1 MMVSNR
7 SSVFGLLAWQW
18 RNSLLFV
25 ATGALAQ
32 AIYLIPR
39 WTHLS
44 LPPTP
49 IAVIGGAIGIFVSFR
64 SNHGYARW
72 WEGRQLWG
80 RLINNARDLGSFAV
94 ATLPPSLAREVV
106 HRQIAFAHALRCS
119 LREQD
124 PLRDADLVAFTSAA
138 ERAGL
143 VGDRNPAFAL
153 LHAQRVAFT
162 RAADEGGLS
171 DLRLQTVDRI
181 LGNLHDVQG
190 GCERIKK
197 TPFPRGY
204 GFIAERLILAFGC
217 LLPFALVRD
226 LGWFTIP
233 MNLLVCSGFSL
244 ISEAGRVLEDPFTM
258 FWNGLPLGAM
268 SKTIEINL
276 RQRLGDEDV
285 PALPTPDANGI
296 LM

>member
-94 ATLPPSLAREVV
+94 ATLPPALAREVV
-106 HRQIAFAHALRCS
+106 HRQIAFEDDVDGMVFLFRLDEHVAGRQRVDRTVGKHLFDRI
-119 LREQD
+119 
-124 PLRDADLVAFTSAA
+124 DADVA
-138 ERAGL
+138 EE
-143 VGDRNPAFAL
+143 FAL
-153 LHAQRVAFT
+153 CENLA
-162 RAADEGGLS
+162 
-171 DLRLQTVDRI
+171 
-181 LGNLHDVQG
+181 LGFRDHGV
-190 GCERIKK
+190 
-197 TPFPRGY
+197 
-204 GFIAERLILAFGC
+204 ILA
-217 LLPFALVRD
+217 
-226 LGWFTIP
+226 
-233 MNLLVCSGFSL
+233 
-244 ISEAGRVLEDPFTM
+244 
-258 FWNGLPLGAM
+258 
-268 SKTIEINL
+268 
-276 RQRLGDEDV
+276 Q
-285 PALPTPDANGI
+285 
-296 LM
+296 

>member
-49 IAVIGGAIGIFVSFR
+49 ISVVGGAIGIFVSFR

-106 HRQIAFAHALRCS
+106 HRQIAFAHALRCV
-119 LREQD
+119 
-124 PLRDADLVAFTSAA
+124 LRDAATGRLHGASETATTAGSRASAA
-138 ERAGL
+138 SYPSAAPPPQPFKSR
-143 VGDRNPAFAL
+143 RMPA
-153 LHAQRVAFT
+153 
-162 RAADEGGLS
+162 
-171 DLRLQTVDRI
+171 
-181 LGNLHDVQG
+181 
-190 GCERIKK
+190 
-197 TPFPRGY
+197 PP
-204 GFIAERLILAFGC
+204 
-217 LLPFALVRD
+217 
-226 LGWFTIP
+226 
-233 MNLLVCSGFSL
+233 
-244 ISEAGRVLEDPFTM
+244 
-258 FWNGLPLGAM
+258 
-268 SKTIEINL
+268 
-276 RQRLGDEDV
+276 
-285 PALPTPDANGI
+285 
-296 LM
+296 